1 MEYENSSENIQ
12 IFEKLPHDMKRYV
25 YKFID
30 YNTKIDIILNNKKD
44 FMTNKHLYS
53 ILTFE
58 QIKKAT
64 DNGLIKKIYSSKN
77 RWSDYNR
84 LHPTL
89 HLSDEIIHTFPK
101 PVKRKYTNSYGD
113 IVSVKSYHPML
124 YEICDRIHRVSYIHN
139 GHKAKQIIDGFRT
152 LRNVRSNAVNMIDA
166 DYLISKFAYHLL
178 VSLIIYCDVVKKDR
192 IERSKRALA
201 KLTVKKAIRE
211 KKKLQQQLENTK
223 REMQQLEEEET
234 ENYQT
239 KIHRMGTRFM
249 KENVYMQYVNQGMT
263 LREAKE
269 KLSRDKENKKQE
281 DKWKKV
287 YIKAV
292 KEATSNRKKQILIN
306 ERNEKKQEKERQREE
321 MARKKERKEVRKK
334 VIAYMKIAKEAARL
348 AKGKR
353 TNK

>member
-1 MEYENSSENIQ
+1 
-12 IFEKLPHDMKRYV
+12 
-25 YKFID
+25 
-30 YNTKIDIILNNKKD
+30 
-44 FMTNKHLYS
+44 
-53 ILTFE
+53 
-58 QIKKAT
+58 
-64 DNGLIKKIYSSKN
+64 
-77 RWSDYNR
+77 
-84 LHPTL
+84 
-89 HLSDEIIHTFPK
+89 
-101 PVKRKYTNSYGD
+101 
-113 IVSVKSYHPML
+113 
-124 YEICDRIHRVSYIHN
+124 
-139 GHKAKQIIDGFRT
+139 
-152 LRNVRSNAVNMIDA
+152 MINA
-166 DYLISKFAYHLL
+166 DYLLSKLAYHLL

-223 REMQQLEEEET
+223 REMQELEEEET

-249 KENVYMQYVNQGMT
+249 KENVYMQYVNEGMT

-269 KLSRDKENKKQE
+269 KLSRDKENKKQD

-306 ERNEKKQEKERQREE
+306 EQNEKKQEKERQREE
-321 MARKKERKEVRKK
+321 NARKKERKEVRKK

-353 TNK
+353 NNK

>member
-1 MEYENSSENIQ
+1 MEHDNSSENIQ

-30 YNTKIDIILNNKKD
+30 YNTKIDIILDNKKD
-44 FMTNKHLYS
+44 FMTNKNLYS
-53 ILTFE
+53 ILTCE
-58 QIKKAT
+58 QIRKVT
-64 DNGLIKKIYSSKN
+64 DNGLIKKIYTSKN

-89 HLSDEIIHTFPK
+89 HLSDEIIDTFPK
-101 PVKRKYTNSYGD
+101 PVKRKYTDSYGD

-152 LRNVRSNAVNMIDA
+152 LRNVRSNAQNMIDA
-166 DYLISKFAYHLL
+166 DYLLSKFAYHLL
-178 VSLIIYCDVVKKDR
+178 VSLIIYCEVVKKDR

-211 KKKLQQQLENTK
+211 KKKLQQQLEKTK
-223 REMQQLEEEET
+223 REMQELEEEET

-269 KLSRDKENKKQE
+269 KLSRDKENKKQD

-321 MARKKERKEVRKK
+321 AARKKERKEVRKK

-348 AKGKR
+348 AKSKR